1 MKNICEICKGKN
13 LPVVLNLGKHPLCDD
28 LIKVGSNKKS
38 KFYKIEVIFCKNC
51 ITAYQ
56 KYQVPKKKLF
66 PPSYHYRSKF
76 TKDVISGLQDVVKNS
91 KIFSGWRDQSF
102 VVGRPRSWG
111 RCGLGLYPES

>member
-28 LIKVGSNKKS
+28 LIKVGSNKRS

-91 KIFSGWRDQSF
+91 KIFSGSLNSSF
-102 VVGRPRSWG
+102 KLSM
-111 RCGLGLYPES
+111 LYIMQRTP